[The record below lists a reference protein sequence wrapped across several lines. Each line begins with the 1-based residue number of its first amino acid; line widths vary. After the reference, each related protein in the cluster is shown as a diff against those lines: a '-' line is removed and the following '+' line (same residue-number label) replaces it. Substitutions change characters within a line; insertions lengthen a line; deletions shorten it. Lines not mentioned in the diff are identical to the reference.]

1 MIDVYFMKNAM
12 IATSCGGNVSGFA
25 GGANAV
31 DSKISASNS
40 DKSSCTAR
48 SPTDD
53 DACANAAE
61 SDIAVLQQMLYKL
74 LLVPQRELELGMIG
88 IPTTCMMTMHH
99 IGDIIVMPW
108 LSHARCLP

>member
-40 DKSSCTAR
+40 DKSSCTER
-48 SPTDD
+48 SPTVDGARVD
-53 DACANAAE
+53 AAE
-61 SDIAVLQQMLYKL
+61 ADIAVLQQMLYKL
-74 LLVPQRELELGMIG
+74 LLVPQRELEFGMSK
-88 IPTTCMMTMHH
+88 
-99 IGDIIVMPW
+99 VV
-108 LSHARCLP
+108 

>member
-1 MIDVYFMKNAM
+1 MIDVYFMNNAV
-12 IATSCGGNVSGFA
+12 IATSSGGNVSGSA

-31 DSKISASNS
+31 DSRISASNS

-61 SDIAVLQQMLYKL
+61 SDIAVLQQVLYKL
-74 LLVPQRELELGMIG
+74 LLVPQRELELGMVG
-88 IPTTCMMTMHH
+88 IPTKCMMTMNH
-99 IGDIIVMPW
+99 IGNIIVMQ
-108 LSHARCLP
+108 